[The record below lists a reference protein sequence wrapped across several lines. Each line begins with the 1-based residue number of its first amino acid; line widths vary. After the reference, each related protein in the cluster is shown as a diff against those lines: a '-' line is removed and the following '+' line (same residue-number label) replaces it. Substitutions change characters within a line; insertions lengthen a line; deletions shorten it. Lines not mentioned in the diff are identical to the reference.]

1 MPLPPPHT
9 HIRRYR
15 AQYGVALT
23 LRKLGRY
30 DEAVRAWEELQRLDI
45 GWYGHS
51 ASYVNVFTVAPECIF
66 RCVEGRGTVRGVMS
80 TTWLNSQPHLQVRC
94 TVHSVTTGSNRTVV
108 TS

>member
-1 MPLPPPHT
+1 MPLPPTHT

-30 DEAVRAWEELQRLDI
+30 DEAIRAWEELQRLDS

-66 RCVEGRGTVRGVMS
+66 RCVEGRGTVS
-80 TTWLNSQPHLQVRC
+80 TRWLNLQPHQQICHC
-94 TVHSVTTGSNRTVV
+94 TLSYYRK
-108 TS
+108 